1 MPHGKDFIRVKL
13 SPDSEE
19 FKEVE
24 RRFRETMPKDKATL
38 VKIERVQNPYM
49 WEKLNMWVLVLK
61 VYFMFS
67 RLILLSEINKWS
79 RLE

>member
-13 SPDSEE
+13 FPDSEE
-19 FKEVE
+19 FKKVE
-24 RRFRETMPKDKATL
+24 RRFRETMPEDKATL
-38 VKIERVQNPYM
+38 VKIKRVQNPYM

-67 RLILLSEINKWS
+67 RFILLSEINKWS